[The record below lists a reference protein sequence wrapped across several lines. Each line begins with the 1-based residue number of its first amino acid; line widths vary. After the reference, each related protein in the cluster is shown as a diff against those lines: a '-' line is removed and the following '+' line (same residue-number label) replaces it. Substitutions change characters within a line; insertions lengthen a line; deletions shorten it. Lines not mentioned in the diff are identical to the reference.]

1 MYFGCFL
8 FSDFTGRQAAIDVCT
23 QINILHYIVL
33 AKHLPTGISFVVLV
47 KQHVP
52 TKNSHIVSVKQ
63 HVRRNLALFL
73 VKPHLPT
80 SISYI
85 LLAKAHIPRS
95 ISYILLVNLVF
106 PYQLSQEPEKAV
118 ELISPQ
124 GAKVLG
130 EKIMCFFSC

>member
-1 MYFGCFL
+1 VYFGCFL

-85 LLAKAHIPRS
+85 LL
-95 ISYILLVNLVF
+95 VNLVF